1 MTAPRNVTTEM
12 MTRLALLLM
21 VLIAPLA
28 AQSNKKVDFAKDV
41 FPILERNCV
50 ECHRATYVDEN
61 GRRRRPKGRVML
73 DTLANIQ
80 KSKRGKLFYGCSAFP
95 DCSFVTWKKPVDK
108 PCPAC
113 GASYLVER
121 MTKKAGHQFLCDS
134 ENCDHI
140 ESAEG

>member
-1 MTAPRNVTTEM
+1 MPALRNLRTVM

-21 VLIAPLA
+21 VLSAPLA
-28 AQSNKKVDFAKDV
+28 AQSKKKVDFAKDV

-80 KSKRGKLFYGCSAFP
+80 KSKLS
-95 DCSFVTWKKPVDK
+95 
-108 PCPAC
+108 
-113 GASYLVER
+113 LI
-121 MTKKAGHQFLCDS
+121 
-134 ENCDHI
+134 HI
-140 ESAEG
+140 